1 MKRPRDQERDMGDLS
16 SKPHSPAKSKAEEQ
30 ADLTDQLEDTFPA
43 SDPPSMTQ
51 PRTTSGAPAGKKSS
65 DTGVEAELA
74 RQQAQKHK

>member
-1 MKRPRDQERDMGDLS
+1 MNNTS

-30 ADLTDQLEDTFPA
+30 KDLTEQLEDTFPA

-51 PRTTSGAPAGKKSS
+51 PRTTSGAPEGKKAS

-74 RQQAQKHK
+74 RQAEKKK

>member
-1 MKRPRDQERDMGDLS
+1 MNNES

-30 ADLTDQLEDTFPA
+30 QDLTQQLEDTFPA

-51 PRTTSGAPAGKKSS
+51 PQSTSGAPGGKKSS

-74 RQQAQKHK
+74 RQQAAAKK

>member
-1 MKRPRDQERDMGDLS
+1 MSNVS

-30 ADLTDQLEDTFPA
+30 ADLTEQLEDTFPA

-51 PRTTSGAPAGKKSS
+51 PRTTSGAPSGKKAS

-74 RQQAQKHK
+74 RQQAAKKK